1 VNNSEGNGDNNF
13 DRADCMA
20 EQPGDFQERLQL
32 NPSVLIGK
40 ITKTKNP
47 LIFQGVLIFFL
58 RSGRDSNPRP
68 TA

>member
-20 EQPGDFQERLQL
+20 EQPGRFSRTITTKSVRFNRENNKNKKPLDFSR
-32 NPSVLIGK
+32 
-40 ITKTKNP
+40 
-47 LIFQGVLIFFL
+47 VLIFFL